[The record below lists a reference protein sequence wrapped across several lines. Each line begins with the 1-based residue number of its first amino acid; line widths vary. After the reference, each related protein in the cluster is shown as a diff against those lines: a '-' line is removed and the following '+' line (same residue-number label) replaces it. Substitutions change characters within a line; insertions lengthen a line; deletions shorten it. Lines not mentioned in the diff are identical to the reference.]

1 MRKTNQDVG
10 ASDRPKRV
18 PINGSRDIMNVR
30 GIPPELH
37 PCWVNDTDNNIERYQ
52 NAGYNFWT
60 GEVVVGDRKIDSDS
74 QIGSGVISKNVGN
87 GVTAFLMVVPVE
99 IYNEDQKS
107 LQSELAEKEAVLF
120 RSMKQGEGRYGDIK
134 VTTSVV
140 KE

>member
-10 ASDRPKRV
+10 VSDRPKRV

-37 PCWVNDTDNNIERYQ
+37 PCWVNDIDNNIERYQ

-60 GEVVVGDRKIDSDS
+60 GTAIVGDKKIDSDS
-74 QIGSGVISKNVGN
+74 PIGSGVISKNVGN
-87 GVTAFLMVVPVE
+87 GVTAFLMVVPVD
-99 IYNEDQKS
+99 IYNEDQTS